1 MPASTATRL
10 DVDVLL
16 FDLDNTIY
24 PHNAG
29 LWQEIDHRI
38 RLWVSRTLHIS
49 LAEAREVQY
58 RYWQQYGT
66 TIMGLVAEHGVDPA
80 PYLDF
85 VHDLDLSPYLQP
97 NPTLRTLLS
106 TLPQRKAIFTN
117 ATAAHARNVLI
128 HLGILDQFEQ
138 LIGMDE
144 LGYVSKP
151 HPQAYQRCLALLD
164 VRPQQCLFVEDSPKN
179 LAPARRLGMHT
190 ALIGAPGKGEAEYYL
205 QRVEDVEH
213 IVTRR

>member
-1 MPASTATRL
+1 MSASTATRL
-10 DVDVLL
+10 DVDLIL

-38 RLWVSRTLHIS
+38 QLWVSQTLHIPLS
-49 LAEAREVQY
+49 EAHEVQHQ
-58 RYWQQYGT
+58 YWQQYGT

-80 PYLDF
+80 PYLHF
-85 VHDLDLSPYLQP
+85 VHDLDLSPYLKP
-97 NPTLRTLLS
+97 NPTLRALLA

-117 ATAAHARNVLI
+117 ATAAHARNVLA

-144 LGYVSKP
+144 LGYISKP
-151 HPQAYQRCLALLD
+151 HHLAYQRCLALLD
-164 VRPQQCLFVEDSPKN
+164 VRPQQCLFIEDSPKN
-179 LAPARRLGMHT
+179 LAPARSLGMHT
-190 ALIGAPGKGEAEYYL
+190 ALIGAPTDGGAEYYL

-213 IVTRR
+213 IVARR